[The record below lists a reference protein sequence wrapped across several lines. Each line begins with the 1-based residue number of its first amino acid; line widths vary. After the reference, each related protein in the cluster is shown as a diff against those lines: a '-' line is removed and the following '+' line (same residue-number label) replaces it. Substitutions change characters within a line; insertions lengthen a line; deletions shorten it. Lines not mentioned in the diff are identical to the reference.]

1 MDAKKAKSMAEKI
14 NANAKKCGLR
24 TISVDTSDYASM
36 MKEGATALINDL
48 TSFEEELQKALAL
61 IDLGLDNGVINET
74 ISAIEEEKASLAQM
88 VGQVQTKVERVEQ
101 LDADLGA
108 QLESFYATLEQ
119 K

>member
-1 MDAKKAKSMAEKI
+1 
-14 NANAKKCGLR
+14 
-24 TISVDTSDYASM
+24 
-36 MKEGATALINDL
+36 
-48 TSFEEELQKALAL
+48 
-61 IDLGLDNGVINET
+61 
-74 ISAIEEEKASLAQM
+74 M